1 MTEILQV
8 FQRILPLLF
17 LRYSIF
23 IRPVGERTQFYRTT
37 ELSLTVNTD
46 GVNHLLQFVVGGVDS
61 MFVEHRAQIMFVH
74 DAIGGEALEVAD
86 EAAVLSGGQA
96 EQRLQ

>member
-1 MTEILQV
+1 
-8 FQRILPLLF
+8 
-17 LRYSIF
+17 
-23 IRPVGERTQFYRTT
+23 
-37 ELSLTVNTD
+37 
-46 GVNHLLQFVVGGVDS
+46 

-86 EAAVLSGGQA
+86 EAAVLSGGQT